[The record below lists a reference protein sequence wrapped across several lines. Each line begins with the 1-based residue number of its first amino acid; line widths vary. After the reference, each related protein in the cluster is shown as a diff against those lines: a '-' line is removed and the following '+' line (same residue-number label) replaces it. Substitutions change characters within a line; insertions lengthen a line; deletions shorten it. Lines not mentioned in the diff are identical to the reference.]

1 MMKAVLRKA
10 LAARKVCTKNTLST
24 DRHWS
29 PPLRSQVSD
38 DFSVFPVAPILVE
51 PDISKVCVGVKTA
64 SQRRIQ
70 NRRSSR
76 VTLSQVGMPKSAK
89 QKKWLASNLSGRSME
104 VAKRFFRK
112 DLIRQSSV
120 AAQQS
125 RIRTLEDFA
134 RDSNDVPFPLLPMTE
149 HSVTCIAA
157 RLKEGGYQSAHRY
170 LGAYKALH
178 EETMGE
184 KHVLS
189 RSFNVFFRRALRSLM
204 MASGTTRRAATYDL
218 HAVTRRVANKPSLT
232 TAEAVV
238 PGGPWAPATAMVSAT
253 TFALREMESSSSALG
268 HVAINYELREVT
280 FSFLGTKSNP
290 GALEEVVQGCAEPGS
305 STPCDL
311 WLLVCLL
318 SFR

>member
-1 MMKAVLRKA
+1 MKAVLRKA

-38 DFSVFPVAPILVE
+38 DLSVFPVAPILVQ

-134 RDSNDVPFPLLPMTE
+134 RDSNDVP
-149 HSVTCIAA
+149 
-157 RLKEGGYQSAHRY
+157 
-170 LGAYKALH
+170 
-178 EETMGE
+178 
-184 KHVLS
+184 S
-189 RSFNVFFRRALRSLM
+189 RCC
-204 MASGTTRRAATYDL
+204 
-218 HAVTRRVANKPSLT
+218 
-232 TAEAVV
+232 
-238 PGGPWAPATAMVSAT
+238 
-253 TFALREMESSSSALG
+253 
-268 HVAINYELREVT
+268 
-280 FSFLGTKSNP
+280 
-290 GALEEVVQGCAEPGS
+290 Q
-305 STPCDL
+305 
-311 WLLVCLL
+311 
-318 SFR
+318 